1 MQGLIRR
8 VLVVFLIVIIAGWLC
23 GCEAVT
29 RKFTRK
35 SKKETPQ
42 EEMVLAPEEY
52 QGLKMS
58 KEELYRQYF
67 LYWKSWHDELIQ
79 SLTDGKNR
87 KKQIDCIEEELKN
100 LYHLRSMLNSDMQGR
115 LDTYINKV
123 QDLKA
128 SLARDIYG
136 RDLADNRQR
145 AERIRMD
152 ILRGFSYPKIKDS
165 MQ

>member
-1 MQGLIRR
+1 MQGLMRKS
-8 VLVVFLIVIIAGWLC
+8 LVVCLIGVIVGWLC
-23 GCEAVT
+23 GCEAVA

-35 SKKETPQ
+35 SKKEAPQ

-100 LYHLRSMLNSDMQGR
+100 LYQLRSMLNSDMQGR

-123 QDLKA
+123 QDLKG

-136 RDLADNRQR
+136 SDLADNRQR

-152 ILRGFSYPKIKDS
+152 IFRDFPYPKIKDS
-165 MQ
+165 MR